1 MARTRVDFKLS
12 GLDQYL
18 ENIQKSGANMEE
30 AVAEALTESAKP
42 IYEDIKKWA
51 EKHKRTGIALKG
63 VDQSEVQKDGYNMFV
78 EVGVSSEKSKGA
90 WHIAFVEYGTP
101 RKDADPG
108 IQKAFKKNRTKAKRI
123 QEEILRKAGVPID

>member
-1 MARTRVDFKLS
+1 MSKKKVDIEVK

-18 ENIQKSGANMEE
+18 ENIKKIGARMED

-42 IYEDIKKWA
+42 IYEDIEKWA
-51 EKHKRTGIALKG
+51 EKHKRTGVALQG

-78 EVGVSSEKSKGA
+78 KVGVNNKKSKGA

-101 RKDADPG
+101 RVKADPG
-108 IQKAFKKNRTKAKRI
+108 MKKAFTKNRANVKKI
-123 QEEILRKAGVPID
+123 QVEILRKWGVPID